1 MGKCC
6 GVPTRRGGRAKRRDR
21 QGPAVIPFFFA
32 QACSVLKN
40 TQSELGAKRRS
51 FGFMTVAFG
60 RLVVPLCI
68 FDLESVDDAP
78 KLLLR

>member
-1 MGKCC
+1 
-6 GVPTRRGGRAKRRDR
+6 
-21 QGPAVIPFFFA
+21 VIPFFFA

-51 FGFMTVAFG
+51 FGFMAVAFG

-78 KLLLR
+78 KLLLRGYFTGSVFNWCKIVCAQKNAPKK